1 MTDAAMTYETVQ
13 ALAHFVASMLFVA
26 VLAGVAFHAF
36 RPANKQAFEH
46 AARLPLDS
54 NNLDQKR

>member
-1 MTDAAMTYETVQ
+1 MSDAAMTYETAQ
-13 ALAHFVASMLFVA
+13 ALSHFVASILFVA

-36 RPANKQAFEH
+36 RPANKDAFDR

-54 NNLDQKR
+54 NNPDQKR